1 MRKVVVLT
9 ACLLLLM
16 STAAWAADAIKIGIV
31 DMMAILRT
39 SDAGREANTKLLDQ
53 FKDLKENLDKQKA
66 EIDKMRTEMEK
77 QSLVL
82 SQEAKMDK
90 QTQYQR
96 KVRDFQDNVGNYQRK
111 MQVEKEKYLKPLE
124 DLILKAAVEYGKK
137 NGYGLVMDARSAG
150 VVYVSDTVNITNQV
164 LVEVN
169 KASRTKEKK

>member
-1 MRKVVVLT
+1 MRKV
-9 ACLLLLM
+9 LLLTSCLVLLLA
-16 STAAWAADAIKIGIV
+16 TAAWAAEPIKVGIV
-31 DMMAILRT
+31 DMEKIVRT
-39 SDAGREANTKLLDQ
+39 SEPGQAALNKLKDQ

-66 EIDKMRTEMEK
+66 EIDKMREDMEK

-111 MQVEKEKYLKPLE
+111 MKIEEDKLSKPVLELIVQV
-124 DLILKAAVEYGKK
+124 VQEYGKK
-137 NGYGLVMDARSAG
+137 NGYGLLMDGRGAG
-150 VVYVSDTVNITNQV
+150 VVYVSEAVNVTDLV

-169 KASRTKEKK
+169 KAARAKGGK